1 MAISKDYIA
10 LQNTILSENEGVK
23 MRNIHFYLL
32 GYLLFFVL
40 SGIGLLMH
48 TTPAVASS
56 TAISGTRYVG
66 VKLQAKKMYAV
77 NWGGNRA
84 GVVAYPLATTSAAA
98 TTPKIASG
106 RAHAI
111 ALKSDGT
118 VWAWGYNDDGQLG
131 DGTTTN
137 RSTPVQIS
145 GLSDVT
151 AIAGGWSHTI
161 ALKSDGTVWAWG
173 NNEDGRLG
181 DGTTTSSS
189 TPVQVSGLSD
199 VTAIAGG
206 KYHTIAL
213 KSDGTVW
220 AWGNNEDGQLGN
232 GATAYKSPTPVQVS
246 GLSDV
251 TAIAGGGYHTIAL
264 KSDGTVWAWG
274 NNEDGQ
280 LGNGATA
287 YRSPTPVQV
296 SGLSDITAIA
306 GGVYH
311 TIALKSDDT
320 VWAWGYNK
328 YGQLGDGTYT
338 DKSNPVQV
346 SGLSEVTAI
355 AGGGRHTIALKSD
368 GTVWAWGVNEYGQLG
383 DGTFSYPGQVSD
395 INLGTSTIPT
405 PTPTLTP
412 ATSPSLTPVESP
424 TPSPAPTSEATPI
437 PTVSPLPTPT
447 PIPSCKP
454 ENITADPEHVKV
466 SIGSKSQVAMTI
478 TCEDGTPVE
487 GERVAWKI
495 KMGKKNISIKQ
506 KSATTNVNGKS
517 VFTITGIKRGKA
529 IVEFKSGDLKFKVKV
544 SVRK

>member
-10 LQNTILSENEGVK
+10 LQNTILSENEGGK

-220 AWGNNEDGQLGN
+220 AWGINEDGQLGN

-274 NNEDGQ
+274 NNYFGQ
-280 LGNGATA
+280 LGDGTYT
-287 YRSPTPVQV
+287 YRSIPVQV
-296 SGLSDITAIA
+296 SGLSD
-306 GGVYH
+306 
-311 TIALKSDDT
+311 
-320 VWAWGYNK
+320 
-328 YGQLGDGTYT
+328 
-338 DKSNPVQV
+338 
-346 SGLSEVTAI
+346 VTAI
-355 AGGGRHTIALKSD
+355 AGGWYHTIALKSD
-368 GTVWAWGVNEYGQLG
+368 GTVWAWGYNDYGQLG
-383 DGTFSYPGQVSD
+383 DGTRS
-395 INLGTSTIPT
+395 
-405 PTPTLTP
+405 
-412 ATSPSLTPVESP
+412 EEH
-424 TPSPAPTSEATPI
+424 TSE
-437 PTVSPLPTPT
+437 L
-447 PIPSCKP
+447 
-454 ENITADPEHVKV
+454 
-466 SIGSKSQVAMTI
+466 
-478 TCEDGTPVE
+478 
-487 GERVAWKI
+487 
-495 KMGKKNISIKQ
+495 
-506 KSATTNVNGKS
+506 
-517 VFTITGIKRGKA
+517 
-529 IVEFKSGDLKFKVKV
+529 
-544 SVRK
+544 